1 MAEMA
6 TSLFVPVEEYLRT
19 VYRPDCDYVDGVL
32 EERNLGEVDHGYVQN
47 NIGAAF
53 KFRSQQT
60 GLIAITEC
68 RVQTK
73 PTRFRIP
80 DLVVTRG
87 KPLEQILTQPP
98 VLCVEILSPEDR
110 QARVH
115 VRIREY
121 LDFGIPAVWLIDP
134 ERKTLTIYRK
144 DSFEPVTQPSVRVNG
159 TDIDIPLSEIF
170 D

>member
-1 MAEMA
+1 MADMA

-19 VYRPDCDYVDGVL
+19 VYRPDCDYVDGVV

-53 KFRSQQT
+53 KFRSRQT
-60 GLIAITEC
+60 GLIAIIEC

-80 DLVVTRG
+80 DVVLTWG
-87 KPLEQILTQPP
+87 KPHEQIVTQPP

-110 QARVH
+110 LERIK
-115 VRIREY
+115 VRIQEY
-121 LDFGIPAVWLIDP
+121 LDFGVPSVWLIDP
-134 ERKTLTIYRK
+134 EAKTLIIYRK
-144 DSFEPVTQPSVRVNG
+144 DSFEPLSGSTVQVHG
-159 TDIDIPLSEIF
+159 TDVEISLSEMF

>member
-6 TSLFVPVEEYLRT
+6 TSLFGPVEEYLRT

-87 KPLEQILTQPP
+87 KPLEQFLTQPP
-98 VLCVEILSPEDR
+98 VLCVDNSVSRGPASSGACPYSRIPRLRCPCRLADR
-110 QARVH
+110 SRA
-115 VRIREY
+115 
-121 LDFGIPAVWLIDP
+121 
-134 ERKTLTIYRK
+134 K
-144 DSFEPVTQPSVRVNG
+144 DS
-159 TDIDIPLSEIF
+159 DDLSERF
-170 D
+170 FRAGDSAFRSSERD